1 MEKYSYIVKYRFVVI
16 RGDFMNNFGQR
27 LLSARKMA
35 GLSLQ
40 DLAEKMDMD
49 ITKQALSLYEKGQ
62 TNPSSKVI
70 ISLSNTLD
78 LPVDYFFKKSDV
90 KLENLEFRKRS
101 TLPHKEVE
109 AVRLRTMDYIEKC
122 LEIEGLLNVENKFT
136 NPLKKVIVQNE
147 QDIEVYANELRQ
159 AWSLGLDPIPDVIA
173 LLEEKKIKIFEI
185 AAPDEFSGLS
195 SLTDGVAVIV
205 VNQNVNNI
213 VRKRF
218 TALHELA
225 HLILEFP
232 EDMPEKKREHFCYSL
247 AGAVLFPEA
256 AFREELGKK
265 RKSILLNELILL
277 ENYYGMSVQAIM
289 RRAYDLQ
296 LISDSKFKEYNI
308 WLNKSGKKKKE
319 LGNYKGGETPLRLER
334 LVYKA
339 LSEDIITNSKAAAL
353 LGKPL
358 SELEDGIT
366 WLI

>member
-1 MEKYSYIVKYRFVVI
+1 
-16 RGDFMNNFGQR
+16 MNNFGQR

-40 DLAEKMDMD
+40 DLAEKMDID

-101 TLPHKEVE
+101 TLSQKEIE
-109 AVRLRTMDYIEKC
+109 AARLRTMDYLEKYQ
-122 LEIEGLLNVENKFT
+122 EIEELLNIGHTFI
-136 NPLKKVIVQNE
+136 NPLKKNQAENE
-147 QDIEVYANELRQ
+147 QDIEHHANELRKE
-159 AWSLGLDPIPDVIA
+159 WSLGLDPIPDVIA
-173 LLEEKKIKIFEI
+173 LLEEKKIKVFEI
-185 AAPDEFSGLS
+185 EAPDEFSGLS
-195 SLTDGVAVIV
+195 SRTDGVAVIV
-205 VNQNVNNI
+205 VNRTTENI

-232 EDMPEKKREHFCYSL
+232 EDMSDKEKEHLCYSF
-247 AGAVLFPEA
+247 AGAFLFPESV
-256 AFREELGKK
+256 FKEELGKK
-265 RKSILLNELILL
+265 RNSILLNELKLL
-277 ENYYGMSVQAIM
+277 ENYYGMSVQAM
-289 RRAYDLQ
+289 MWRAHDLQ
-296 LISDSKFKEYNI
+296 LISDSKYKEYNI
-308 WLNKSGKKKKE
+308 WLNKTKNKKTQF
-319 LGNYKGGETPLRLER
+319 GTFQGRETPIRFER

-353 LGKPL
+353 LNKPL
-358 SELEDGIT
+358 SELEDGMT

>member
-1 MEKYSYIVKYRFVVI
+1 
-16 RGDFMNNFGQR
+16 MNNFGQR

-40 DLAEKMDMD
+40 DLAEKMDID

-70 ISLSNTLD
+70 ISLSNALD

-101 TLPHKEVE
+101 TLSQKEIE
-109 AVRLRTMDYIEKC
+109 AARLRTMDYLEKC
-122 LEIEGLLNVENKFT
+122 LEIEELLNIENTFI
-136 NPLKKVIVQNE
+136 NPLRINRTENQL
-147 QDIEVYANELRQ
+147 DIEHHANNLRREW
-159 AWSLGLDPIPDVIA
+159 ALGLDPIPDVIA
-173 LLEEKKIKIFEI
+173 LLEEKKLKIFEI
-185 AAPDEFSGLS
+185 EAPDEFSGLCS
-195 SLTDGVAVIV
+195 RTDGVAVIV
-205 VNQNVNNI
+205 VNKTTENI

-232 EDMPEKKREHFCYSL
+232 EDMPDKEKEHLCYSF
-247 AGAVLFPEA
+247 AGAFLFPEEV
-256 AFREELGKK
+256 FKDELGKK
-265 RKSILLNELILL
+265 RNSILLNELILL

-289 RRAYDLQ
+289 WRAHDLQ
-296 LISDSKFKEYNI
+296 LISNSKYKEYNI
-308 WLNKSGKKKKE
+308 WLNKSKNKKTQFGTFQGHEK
-319 LGNYKGGETPLRLER
+319 PVRFER

-339 LSEDIITNSKAAAL
+339 LSEDIITSSKAAAL
-353 LGKPL
+353 LNKPL

>member
-1 MEKYSYIVKYRFVVI
+1 
-16 RGDFMNNFGQR
+16 MNNFGQR

-40 DLAEKMDMD
+40 DLAEKMNID

-70 ISLSNTLD
+70 ISLSNALD
-78 LPVDYFFKKSDV
+78 LPVDYFFKVSDV

-101 TLPHKEVE
+101 TLSQKEIE
-109 AVRLRTMDYIEKC
+109 AARLKTMDYLEKY
-122 LEIEGLLNVENKFT
+122 LEVEELLNVENKFI
-136 NPLKKVIVQNE
+136 NPLKETLVRNE
-147 QDIEVYANELRQ
+147 QDIEKYANELRE

-173 LLEEKKIKIFEI
+173 LLEEKKIKVFEI
-185 AAPDEFSGLS
+185 VAPDDFSGLS
-195 SLTDGVAVIV
+195 SITEGVAVIV
-205 VNQNVNNI
+205 VNKNVNNI

-218 TALHELA
+218 TAFHELA

-232 EDMPEKKREHFCYSL
+232 EDMQDKEKEHLCYSL

-256 AFREELGKK
+256 VFKEELGSK

-289 RRAYDLQ
+289 RRAYDLK
-296 LISDSKFKEYNI
+296 LISDSKYKEYNI
-308 WLNKSGKKKKE
+308 WLNKSGNKKKE
-319 LGNYKGGETPLRLER
+319 LGHYKGGETPLRFER

-339 LSEDIITNSKAAAL
+339 LSEDIITSSKAAAL
-353 LGKPL
+353 LNKPL
-358 SELEDGIT
+358 SELEDGMT